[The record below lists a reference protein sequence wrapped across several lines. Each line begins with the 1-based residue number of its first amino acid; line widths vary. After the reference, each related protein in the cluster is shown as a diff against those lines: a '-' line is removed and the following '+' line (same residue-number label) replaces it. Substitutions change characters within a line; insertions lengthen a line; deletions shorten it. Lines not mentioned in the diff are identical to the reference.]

1 MAVVEVA
8 AAAASTDW
16 ISKLAWLAGG
26 GATVLGG
33 IAIAARKVFV
43 NWSKEAVVVQGA
55 DATAAMMLNFHK
67 EIDRLGTVNDHISR
81 ENRTLHKQ
89 ISRLEAVLERICVKF
104 DIDLADF
111 DAERGNNASNGT
123 TRAQ

>member
-55 DATAAMMLNFHK
+55 DATAAMMVNFHK
-67 EIDRLGTVNDHISR
+67 EIDRLGTANDRLSR
-81 ENRTLHKQ
+81 ENHALHKQ
-89 ISRLEAVLERICVKF
+89 ISRLEAILERICIKF
-104 DIDLADF
+104 DINLTDF
-111 DAERGNNASNGT
+111 DAERNSRYPA
-123 TRAQ
+123 